1 MSNPQDSDDEFDEE
15 SRGSVRARLK
25 YDLQSLAADAEIQLS
40 LNPEWIGR
48 VDELALSF
56 EDSIEFA
63 KIYLAAWLTEEQW
76 AVLESIDRKLY
87 DMSFGG
93 SEYDEELWTGHSLR
107 NHPSWSEIRI
117 LAKIALESLG
127 WPCDPPQRT

>member
-1 MSNPQDSDDEFDEE
+1 MSNPQDSDDEFDEA
-15 SRGSVRARLK
+15 SREGVRACLK

-40 LNPEWIGR
+40 LNPEWIDR

-56 EDSIEFA
+56 DDSIEFA

-76 AVLESIDRKLY
+76 AVLESIDRKLS

-93 SEYDEELWTGHSLR
+93 SEYDEDLWTDHGLR
-107 NHPSWSEIRI
+107 NHSSWSEIRI
-117 LAKIALESLG
+117 LAVIALESLG